1 MRKFL
6 YKDYILRNGV
16 PIFVAFLFMTLI
28 GDSFILPFIFQAT
41 ENSNRP
47 ITPVA
52 KVKGVFIKDSDG
64 VVKASTKVFVKKDS
78 STVEKIHQVPALPFD
93 E

>member
-1 MRKFL
+1 MDSGLRL
-6 YKDYILRNGV
+6 YFK
-16 PIFVAFLFMTLI
+16 
-28 GDSFILPFIFQAT
+28 QQ
-41 ENSNRP
+41 
-47 ITPVA
+47 PVA